1 MQDFENTFSDAETFA
16 KILGFAFIGAIVIS
30 MPYLVI
36 VMALALS
43 AIAFVAMFASYVT
56 FEQSFD
62 VATIKAN
69 AEFVAH
75 VARVQARQHSSKTKF
90 AMQRAKKQRLV
101 IANIQHVPQFA

>member
-30 MPYLVI
+30 APYVVI
-36 VMALALS
+36 VLALALS
-43 AIAFVAMFASYVT
+43 AFAFVAMFAHYVT

-62 VATIKAN
+62 VATIKAD

-75 VARVQARQHSSKTKF
+75 VARVQARQHASKTKF
-90 AMQRAKKQRLV
+90 AMQRAKKQRSI
-101 IANIQHVPQFA
+101 IANIHQLPQFA